1 MKRRIT
7 ALILVVVMLALALV
21 SCGYSFTKDDMSQYA
36 NFDKDRFNAA
46 IQAILIEDGEYTK
59 DNADTRKIKIK
70 DYIYEILLANVD
82 TNAKVTTGTVGARD
96 KFFYC
101 YYVTALCDDGVTRA
115 FLTSNMK
122 EASALNLQFGN
133 SSTDGYQKK
142 IEDAFTG
149 VALDGII
156 YDTDT
161 SSATKAKAG
170 DIAFISYTITEANK
184 TNPENGNV
192 EEGKT
197 YTVTN
202 ERVTVG
208 DANHP
213 IAKDLADKAVAT
225 SLTDVTV
232 GEGEAQVKYT
242 SIKID
247 WIVTKG
253 TEKTFTDVTYTEE
266 KKLKSANDGKEYDLK
281 DKELTYHVF
290 PVYFL
295 AVEEYKAETI
305 IKTLISELIHDE
317 DDGHNHEEESI
328 YALPSFESAVD
339 EVKDVI
345 AKDEAL
351 NGNGL
356 KEGDEGY
363 IKGAIAEYAAAE
375 SAKTTAQTALTNA
388 ENAIKAK
395 EEKNEQ
401 PTQTELE
408 AKSSAQTALTE
419 AETKLAAA
427 KTAKEAAEAAY
438 TAAIDTLFTKI
449 GANNSGDI
457 NTGKAKVIEEYEADI
472 HDILVAEYNEEIKKN
487 LATELWSLIQ
497 SSTKD
502 LTVDNLPGEAVENAY
517 DRIYSRYQ
525 YLFYN
530 GKYDDGDSSTTDT
543 DSNYSKYY
551 GIFED
556 YLMVETSTK
565 TVADAEAEV
574 LKQAKEHVLI
584 SVTVFAAAEA
594 LNLELTKDEIKD
606 LNRPGNDYLVEYYG
620 EDNVQTA
627 AQFDKILNHL
637 LEIEEEPDANDVD
650 VYKNIKWAPKT
661 EE

>member
-1 MKRRIT
+1 MRRQKEVKYMPLFGKK
-7 ALILVVVMLALALV
+7 AQEAKEKLA
-21 SCGYSFTKDDMSQYA
+21 
-36 NFDKDRFNAA
+36 
-46 IQAILIEDGEYTK
+46 
-59 DNADTRKIKIK
+59 
-70 DYIYEILLANVD
+70 
-82 TNAKVTTGTVGARD
+82 
-96 KFFYC
+96 
-101 YYVTALCDDGVTRA
+101 
-115 FLTSNMK
+115 K
-122 EASALNLQFGN
+122 EAAEAKAATEAKAAEIKAEAKAQSAIAEA
-133 SSTDGYQKK
+133 KAAE
-142 IEDAFTG
+142 I
-149 VALDGII
+149 
-156 YDTDT
+156 
-161 SSATKAKAG
+161 KAKAEAK
-170 DIAFISYTITEANK
+170 IAEA
-184 TNPENGNV
+184 
-192 EEGKT
+192 
-197 YTVTN
+197 
-202 ERVTVG
+202 
-208 DANHP
+208 
-213 IAKDLADKAVAT
+213 KA
-225 SLTDVTV
+225 
-232 GEGEAQVKYT
+232 
-242 SIKID
+242 
-247 WIVTKG
+247 
-253 TEKTFTDVTYTEE
+253 
-266 KKLKSANDGKEYDLK
+266 
-281 DKELTYHVF
+281 
-290 PVYFL
+290 
-295 AVEEYKAETI
+295 KAE
-305 IKTLISELIHDE
+305 
-317 DDGHNHEEESI
+317 
-328 YALPSFESAVD
+328 A
-339 EVKDVI
+339 EV
-345 AKDEAL
+345 
-351 NGNGL
+351 
-356 KEGDEGY
+356 
-363 IKGAIAEYAAAE
+363 
-375 SAKTTAQTALTNA
+375 
-388 ENAIKAK
+388 
-395 EEKNEQ
+395 
-401 PTQTELE
+401 
-408 AKSSAQTALTE
+408 
-419 AETKLAAA
+419 
-427 KTAKEAAEAAY
+427 KEAAEAAY